1 MCSQC
6 SPRKFVAFV
15 TSVTFA
21 IDLSLQL
28 VLVAT
33 VGRAVGGLGQV
44 KDRSK
49 LEI

>member
-1 MCSQC
+1 M
-6 SPRKFVAFV
+6 AFV

-33 VGRAVGGLGQV
+33 VGGAVGGLGQV
-44 KDRSK
+44 KDRSRPSLSATVK
-49 LEI
+49 QT